1 MRKCIYCNTLESTF
15 ATRPHRD
22 VYVKCRWI
30 HLSLSFTFA
39 LSLKV
44 TLLYNHFRRNT
55 APRPF
60 GKFKHNVFKCTS
72 KCRQFGMLK
81 FKVSKRFAL
90 NDIFVWFS
98 SLVGACFCVMHVEPT
113 LNNIFRYVLLSHNP
127 QLRVVLFVGTELC
140 LVIKIIILIMK
151 TYKLFKNIIAT
162 SFHCWSTFFSATRI
176 NLRSQI
182 NEF

>member
-1 MRKCIYCNTLESTF
+1 MRKCIYFNTLESTF

-22 VYVKCRWI
+22 VYVKCRWF

-60 GKFKHNVFKCTS
+60 DKFKHNVFKCTP

-81 FKVSKRFAL
+81 FKVSKRFAS

-98 SLVGACFCVMHVEPT
+98 SLVGACFCVMHVEQYFQICAFKPQPT
-113 LNNIFRYVLLSHNP
+113 TACCSLCGHWTVPSDKNNHFNN
-127 QLRVVLFVGTELC
+127 E
-140 LVIKIIILIMK
+140 
-151 TYKLFKNIIAT
+151 NI
-162 SFHCWSTFFSATRI
+162 
-176 NLRSQI
+176 
-182 NEF
+182 